1 MFEENSEAE
10 ERRAESMEDMTAA
23 ATAPI
28 PMMDTY
34 GGTRYCRAIGRM
46 APACSR
52 SYGLGSP

>member
-1 MFEENSEAE
+1 MLEENSEAE

-28 PMMDTY
+28 PMMETY

-46 APACSR
+46 APAWSR
-52 SYGLGSP
+52 WYGVGNP